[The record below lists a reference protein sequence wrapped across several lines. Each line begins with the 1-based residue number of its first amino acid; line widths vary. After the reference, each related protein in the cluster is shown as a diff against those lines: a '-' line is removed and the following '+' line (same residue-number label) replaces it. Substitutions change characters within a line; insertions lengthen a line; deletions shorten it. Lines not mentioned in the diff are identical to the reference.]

1 MFKHITCLVRKA
13 LTIIVMKI
21 SQSFTEGMFRLNEID
36 VDYIREKLEKKNRK
50 RSIEYII
57 ENNCTRQSETPNKTH
72 YQITNNRVFP
82 PLNYNRGLGILTHNR
97 YVR

>member
-36 VDYIREKLEKKNRK
+36 VDYIREKLEKKIGK
-50 RSIEYII
+50 E
-57 ENNCTRQSETPNKTH
+57 
-72 YQITNNRVFP
+72 V
-82 PLNYNRGLGILTHNR
+82 LNTS
-97 YVR
+97 

>member
-1 MFKHITCLVRKA
+1 
-13 LTIIVMKI
+13 MKI

-57 ENNCTRQSETPNKTH
+57 ENNCTSESENPNKIH
-72 YQITNNRVFP
+72 YQITNKRVSP